1 MAMSLDT
8 QRALADA
15 LGQAAANEIITAF
28 NSVASLESLGGV
40 NVDNPEESPADADV
54 LRDDLVTNVLPDIV
68 TRLTDLSNSINA
80 IRTGFGGS

>member
-28 NSVASLESLGGV
+28 NSVASLEQLDGV
-40 NVDNPEESPADADV
+40 NVGDPADSPADADT
-54 LRDDLVTNVLPDIV
+54 LRDDLVWNVLPNIR
-68 TRLTDLSNSINA
+68 TRLADLSNSIDT

>member
-28 NSVASLESLGGV
+28 NSVASLESLGVV
-40 NVDNPEESPADADV
+40 NVGNPGESPADAEA
-54 LRDDLVTNVLPDIV
+54 LRNDLVWNVLPDIV